1 MKTTLTILI
10 VLLNYLAHAQN
21 DSLPDILIRYSGD
34 SSVIITAYKI
44 PDIDSTK
51 NDSVD
56 KLIFLD
62 TLFDKYTL
70 DFGFYADSIYPVLT
84 IKQIVL
90 DSVTFSEL
98 LIKSKLIMSQVKY
111 GYGGA
116 QNYEQL
122 TEKYGV
128 KFYAGGCVYNPS
140 EMDRQYSRYMNKLL
154 TIRNGSY
161 WEERYKKEESKIK

>member
-1 MKTTLTILI
+1 MA
-10 VLLNYLAHAQN
+10 LAQS

-34 SSVIITAYKI
+34 SSIIITAYQK
-44 PDIDSTK
+44 PVIDSTN

-84 IKQIVL
+84 IKQLVV
-90 DSVTFSEL
+90 DSLTFSEL
-98 LIKSKLIMSQVKY
+98 LIKSNLIMSQVKY

-122 TEKYGV
+122 TKKYGV
-128 KFYAGGCVYNPS
+128 KFYAGGCVYDPS
-140 EMDRQYSRYMNKLL
+140 EMDRQYSRYMSKLL
-154 TIRNGSY
+154 TIRNGSD